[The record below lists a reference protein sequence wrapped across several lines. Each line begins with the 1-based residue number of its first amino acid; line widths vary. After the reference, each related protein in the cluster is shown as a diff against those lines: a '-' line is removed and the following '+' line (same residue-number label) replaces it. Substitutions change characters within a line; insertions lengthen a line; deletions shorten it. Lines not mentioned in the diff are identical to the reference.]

1 MTQPA
6 VHGTFTLERV
16 YDASPARVFKAF
28 ADPATKAR
36 WFRGPMGWEE
46 IQRHLDFRVGGEEI
60 AEGRFPHGLQTLFKA
75 HYHEI
80 VPDARVVYAYDMHLN
95 GAFVSVSLVTVEL
108 IPENEKTRLRFTEQG
123 VYLDGD
129 GTANEHRRE
138 GTQYGL
144 EQIAAVIEA

>member
-1 MTQPA
+1 MTQHA
-6 VHGTFTLERV
+6 VHGTFALERV

-28 ADPATKAR
+28 SDPATKAR

-46 IQRHLDFRVGGEEI
+46 IQRNLDFRVGGEEI

-144 EQIAAVIEA
+144 EQIAAVIET